1 MLNKIL
7 AETWMVKTILVRY
20 QMDTKNVLLETGEKI
35 ILIIKWQRT

>member
-7 AETWMVKTILVRY
+7 AETWMVKTIVVRY
-20 QMDTKNVLLETGEKI
+20 QMDMKNMLLETGEKI